1 GYIYK
6 GLKPVY
12 WCPECETALAEAEI
26 EYRDR
31 RSPSIYVRFPVVD
44 GKGKLPEDADV
55 LIWTTTPWTIPA
67 NLAIALHPDLEY
79 VLWATDRGKFLV
91 AAGRLEELA
100 KELELTSHD
109 VVGRWKGQELEG
121 IVTRHPLYHRESPLI
136 LGTHVTL
143 EQGTG
148 CVHTAPGHGLED

>member
-1 GYIYK
+1 KRLGVWGHWDRPYITLEPEYEARQIEVFGAMAKAGYIYK

-100 KELELTSHD
+100 KELELTSH
-109 VVGRWKGQELEG
+109 
-121 IVTRHPLYHRESPLI
+121 
-136 LGTHVTL
+136 
-143 EQGTG
+143 
-148 CVHTAPGHGLED
+148 